1 MAKTISFDYKG
12 TKYTLEFTRASI
24 RALEN
29 QGFKLSDIEDKPMS
43 TLPTL
48 FAGAFYA
55 HHRFIKPT
63 VIEEI
68 FDIMPDKMDL
78 ITKLGEM
85 YNEPLEALIDD
96 PEDNE
101 GNLNWE
107 ASW

>member
-12 TKYTLEFTRASI
+12 TKYTLEFTRASV

-55 HHRFIKPT
+55 HHRFLKPA

-68 FDIMPDKMDL
+68 FDNIKDKMGL

-85 YNEPLEALIDD
+85 YNEPIEALVDD
-96 PEDNE
+96 PEEKE

>member
-12 TKYTLEFTRASI
+12 TKYTLEYTRASV

-29 QGFKLSDIEDKPMS
+29 QGFKLSDIEEKPMT

-55 HHRFIKPT
+55 HHRFLKQA
-63 VIEEI
+63 VIDEI
-68 FDIMPDKMDL
+68 FDIMPDKMGL

>member
-12 TKYTLEFTRASI
+12 TKYTLEYTRASV

-29 QGFKLSDIEDKPMS
+29 QGFKLSDIEDKPMT

-55 HHRFIKPT
+55 HHRFLKQA
-63 VIEEI
+63 VIDEI
-68 FDIMPDKMDL
+68 FDNIKDKMGL
-78 ITKLGEM
+78 MTKLGEM

>member
-29 QGFKLSDIEDKPMS
+29 QGFKLSDVEDKPMT

-55 HHRFIKPT
+55 HHRFLKPA

-68 FDIMPDKMDL
+68 FDNIKDKMDL
-78 ITKLGEM
+78 ITKLCLLYTSDAADE
-85 YNEPLEALIDD
+85 
-96 PEDNE
+96 
-101 GNLNWE
+101 
-107 ASW
+107 

>member
-55 HHRFIKPT
+55 HHRFIKPA

-85 YNEPLEALIDD
+85 YNEPIEALVDD